1 MTVLAGAA
9 QERKKPPTFSFITI
23 SFLHLLHRMQKS
35 LTATNQ
41 KVGGSNPFWRTTFS
55 CGKQAISSEIACF
68 FTFLEF
74 AKICANKI
82 ANIKF
87 LRFLCKQR
95 FKHPFSFPDPLAE
108 FASV

>member
-1 MTVLAGAA
+1 M
-9 QERKKPPTFSFITI
+9 RKF
-23 SFLHLLHRMQKS
+23 

-108 FASV
+108 FASVGLPRNSPRKTIAVFMVANMSDQS